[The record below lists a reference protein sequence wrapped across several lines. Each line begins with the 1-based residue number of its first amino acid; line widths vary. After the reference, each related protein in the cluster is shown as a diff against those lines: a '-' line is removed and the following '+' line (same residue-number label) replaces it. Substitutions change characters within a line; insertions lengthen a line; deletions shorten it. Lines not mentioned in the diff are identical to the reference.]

1 MVVKLIHPK
10 SLVQLIFA
18 GFILVVLPL
27 TLALLYAVVAVDG
40 LAQQNQQVVVH
51 AVKATR
57 GSHMLIEQITLMER
71 NLRQHQVLGDAAL
84 RQVYEE
90 NRLRFIDTLG
100 RLATLELPDPL
111 SRKLEEL
118 AGDEGEFYSRLGVSS
133 FKMDATLLSHEFKSL
148 AEKAQRILDRSRQ
161 LIDDEVERSQSAAL
175 DLQQKLVWSAVGL
188 ALLSFLLAV
197 GAMIL
202 ISRPLRQMD
211 KSIRR
216 LGGGDFDTK
225 VNLRGPRDIE
235 QLGDR
240 LDWMRVRLLE
250 AEEDKLRFLRHISHE
265 LKTPLTS
272 IREGA
277 ELMREGISGRLTG
290 QQSEIVELL
299 HNNSLQLQKLIE
311 DLLNFN
317 AVSAKGPILNLQ
329 PMRLDEVVQEVI
341 EKYKVSVISR
351 NLKFRTKLMAVTIY
365 GDREKLR
372 TVVDNLLSNAV
383 KYSPEKGCVRVGINS
398 KSGYAVLD
406 VLDEGPGIPQDQQ
419 RLIFKAFYQGSTAHG
434 GHVKGSGIGLSIVN
448 EYVQAHGGRVA
459 VMNKVKRGAHFRVAL
474 PMRRKAV

>member
-1 MVVKLIHPK
+1 MTLIHPK

-27 TLALLYAVVAVDG
+27 ILALLYAVVAVDG
-40 LAQQNQQVVVH
+40 LAQQNQQVVAH

-71 NLRQHQVLGDAAL
+71 NLRQYQVLDDATL

-100 RLATLELPDPL
+100 RLGMLELPEPL
-111 SRKLEEL
+111 GRKLDELENDEE
-118 AGDEGEFYSRLGVSS
+118 AFYRRLGISS
-133 FKMDATLLSHEFKSL
+133 FKVGASLLSHEFDSL
-148 AEKAQRILDRSRQ
+148 AEKTQKILDRSRQ
-161 LIDDEVERSQSAAL
+161 LIEDEVEKAQSSAL
-175 DLQQKLVWSAVGL
+175 DLQQKLVWTAVGL
-188 ALLSFLLAV
+188 VLLTVLLAV

-211 KSIRR
+211 ESIRR

-225 VNLRGPRDIE
+225 VDLSGPRDIE

-240 LDWMRVRLLE
+240 LDWMRTRLLE

-277 ELMREGISGRLTG
+277 ELMREGISGRLSS

-329 PMRLDEVVQEVI
+329 PMRLDEVVKEVI
-341 EKYKVSVISR
+341 DKYRVSVIAR
-351 NLKFRTKLMAVTIY
+351 NLKFRTKLMEVTIF

-383 KYSPEKGCVRVGINS
+383 KYSPEMGCVRVGVNS

-419 RLIFKAFYQGSTAHG
+419 RLIFKAFYQGATTHA
-434 GHVKGSGIGLSIVN
+434 GHVKGSGIGLSIVD

-459 VMNKVKRGAHFRVAL
+459 VMNKAKRGAHFRVAL
-474 PMRRKAV
+474 PVRRKAV